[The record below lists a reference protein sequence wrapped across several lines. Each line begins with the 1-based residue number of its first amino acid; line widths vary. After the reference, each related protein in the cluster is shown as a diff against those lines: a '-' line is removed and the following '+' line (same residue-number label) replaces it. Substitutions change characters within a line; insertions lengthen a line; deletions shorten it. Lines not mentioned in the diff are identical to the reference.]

1 MKLEEC
7 TKEELMMVIR
17 KVFSDSVSAM
27 FAVKSA
33 LSEVES
39 ERKNKTLQEAEKW
52 SKLATDYRNEYFR
65 ILQEY
70 GHFKVVD
77 IPTEAIKKADECLKK
92 ARQCDRRYESC
103 MRKAEAND

>member
-17 KVFSDSVSAM
+17 KAFSDSISAM
-27 FAVKSA
+27 FAIKSA
-33 LSEVES
+33 LSEIES
-39 ERKNKTLQEAEKW
+39 NRKNKTLQEAENW
-52 SKLATDYRNEYFR
+52 SKLAADYRSEYLA
-65 ILQEY
+65 ILNKY

-77 IPTEAIKKADECLKK
+77 MPPEAIKKADECLKK

-103 MRKAEAND
+103 IMKVKAYE